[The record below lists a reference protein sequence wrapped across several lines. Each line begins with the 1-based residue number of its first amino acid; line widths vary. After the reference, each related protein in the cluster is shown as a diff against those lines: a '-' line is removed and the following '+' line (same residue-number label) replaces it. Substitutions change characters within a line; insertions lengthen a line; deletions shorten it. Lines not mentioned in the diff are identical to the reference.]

1 MHIILVY
8 DINTE
13 ETSKNLNKIF
23 KISKRY
29 LNHIQNSVFE
39 GNLTDAEFLR
49 FKLEVSKYIR
59 NDCDSV
65 IIFKNRNI
73 RFMEKEI
80 LGKQEDNISV
90 FL

>member
-49 FKLEVSKYIR
+49 FKLEISKYIR